1 MFGCVRLFAA
11 VALVS
16 LSTVA
21 AGDKPP
27 LVSAEEFLSG
37 EYDFRLVRAKCI
49 VKDAFRDEI
58 NPDYAYLTLLWDNKI
73 VYAAVKAK
81 TLSDDEIA
89 ALIGAGVTIEGQPQP
104 RLYDQREKLGRNFQI
119 KGPEFIKV
127 VTRATE
133 DPFDVPDIST
143 LEGLGP
149 GDLQHVGR
157 RRFRGR
163 VLAVWNK
170 TSALI
175 SGLGKFDMP
184 ETLAAKFVAPPAP
197 AVGEEIEV
205 SGFPETDIHHYTLVR
220 ARWRGISAAV
230 APSEAA
236 TDITAR
242 DMTTDE
248 TGRARYRHDMHGKTV
263 RMRGTVRSIHD
274 PGGRLLLDDDGIL
287 IPVDISAAADAAME
301 VSPGCTV
308 EATGVCVMDT
318 ENWQMN
324 SVFPQIKGFFI
335 VTRAPGDLRIVSR
348 PAWWTATRLL
358 VVIGTLFAA
367 LVAILI
373 WNAALRRAAARKG
386 RELFREQIGRV
397 EADLRTEE
405 RTRLAVELHDSL
417 AQNLTGVSM
426 EISAAQRL
434 LPESAPSAAM
444 QHLEFASN
452 AIASSRDELRN
463 CLWDLRGEALD
474 QPDME
479 KAVEFS
485 IRPHVG
491 DTSVAIRFRV
501 PRARLSDALAHATLR
516 IVRELTIN
524 AIRHGGA
531 KTIRIAGCIDGD
543 LLKFSVSDDGCGFDP
558 QSAPSIDQGHFGL
571 QGIRERVDSF
581 GGSISIDSS
590 PGRGT
595 RVNVTVAIEGEE
607 EDNPE

>member
-1 MFGCVRLFAA
+1 MHCINRLLAAFCVAFLAGILAA
-11 VALVS
+11 ES
-16 LSTVA
+16 E
-21 AGDKPP
+21 PP

-426 EISAAQRL
+426 ELEAGHVDIAARTL
-434 LPESAPSAAM
+434 KSC
-444 QHLEFASN
+444 
-452 AIASSRDELRN
+452 RDELRN
-463 CLWDLRGEALD
+463 CLWDLRSQALEEKD
-474 QPDME
+474 MTQAVLRTLQPLVNADRV
-479 KAVEFS
+479 KV
-485 IRPHVG
+485 
-491 DTSVAIRFRV
+491 RFNV
-501 PRARLSDALAHATLR
+501 PRKKLSDNTAHALLR
-516 IVRELTIN
+516 SVRELVVN
-524 AIRHGGA
+524 AVRHGHA
-531 KTIRIAGCIDGD
+531 TTIRVAGSLDGG
-543 LLKFSVSDDGCGFDP
+543 KIMCSVQDNGCGFDP
-558 QSAPSIDQGHFGL
+558 DDAPGVLQGHFGI
-571 QGIRERVDSF
+571 QGIRERIEAL
-581 GGSISIDSS
+581 GGEFDVESA
-590 PGRGT
+590 PGKGT
-595 RVNVTVAIEGEE
+595 KAVIRI
-607 EDNPE
+607 